1 VSRDP
6 ERTPFQWDNTTS
18 AGFSTNTSTWL
29 PVSPNYKSINV
40 KNQLAATMSHLKVFK
55 ELTALRR
62 NSSTLKEGSLATFSV
77 NKTVFVVLRQLPN
90 SESYITVANLGS
102 NQEKLNL
109 DTIASSLPDTLE
121 YVLVDSLGGHK
132 KG

>member
-40 KNQLAATMSHLKVFK
+40 KNQLAANMSHLKVFK

-62 NSSTLKEGSLATFSV
+62 NSSTLKEGSLETFSV
-77 NKTVFVVLRQLPN
+77 NKTVFVVLRQLQN